1 MAPDRPVTPQLPRA
15 MRKLREPRTV
25 QRISLG
31 CLNTKHPLRR
41 VCIKIL
47 QSPWFDR
54 VIILAVCC
62 NTVILGLVDYENA
75 WVEGPNP
82 NMGVNKLIEQWNGVS
97 LYIFVAEMVV
107 KIIAMG
113 FFVGE
118 GAYLLDSWNR
128 LDFVIVL
135 SGMLSV
141 LNIKVGFVR
150 VLRVLRPLRTLHTF
164 PGLKVLTNSLL
175 SSLPALGNVAI
186 LLAFIYIVFAIL
198 GMEIWR
204 GAFHSRCR
212 LTPFPIAL
220 PFDALNPP
228 GANAYPVSAAYLAK
242 VLANPAWYRCNKSD
256 GSAYLVDDT
265 WDIRANCFWPLDSG
279 LPMPRLCSSSG
290 RTCNVNQTCGSNYD
304 PNGNPRFL
312 DIAGPLLNLSIMGE
326 PTFNAN
332 LNFGLTNF
340 DNLGNTL
347 MVILQVVTASGWMAL
362 TETAQWVGNP
372 ALAAIYF
379 NLLLIIGMCFLLQLN
394 MAVLFTE
401 FEKAKDQQA
410 KAAHARA
417 VDVIKRLS
425 MVPPPPVSTSQTK
438 RIDTADVVVAPAW
451 RRCVVEWRLCI
462 RQVVLT
468 TAFRRLGIFI
478 TLSNVFVM
486 SLNHT
491 EMSYTFA
498 YNCEVLNFTFM
509 IYFGIES
516 LLKMIALDL
525 RPFWADKFNRFDLFT
540 FLIGIVEA
548 MLNPPTFIDGTSGGS
563 GLFTAFRVARAFKLA
578 RSWKSLNK
586 LLMAILNSFGEI
598 LNFLF
603 FLVLFCYIYALLGI
617 ELFAT
622 KFQFDVNNHALPYNN
637 TNPTSL
643 RHRNNF
649 DSITWA
655 FFTVFQVIT
664 YDNFPNVTYDG
675 WISVGWISPVYFASI
690 IVFGVWIVMNMF
702 SAILVQSCMVDDE
715 DDDDDK
721 GDDGNNG
728 KRRTRRPANRR
739 VRRAKRAMFQL
750 IRFFDAN
757 VHDPNEARQREAAS
771 YLLNK
776 GNALLLFSPRNPIRR
791 FCVVLLQR
799 REWTWFIS
807 ISIAVSCIF
816 TAIDTPLLDPNSSL
830 GQSIATSNAV
840 FAMLFTCELVI
851 AVIAKGLFFGRG
863 AYLKDPWRIL
873 DGFIVSVSVLPYLIG
888 NAKGTLSGLRALRA
902 FRAFRP
908 LRVINKLPQ
917 LKIVVNTLFRCIP
930 DILNA
935 LVFFFFMLFIFG
947 LMGISLFKGAL
958 STCSISPYTYT
969 QGTGTPAFPPW
980 FPSGYA
986 GDFVT
991 NMTSIDTMTY
1001 PIAWSNM
1008 TASQKAPYAAVWNT
1022 TGCGPFADDY
1032 LPTSKQMCLCF
1043 AATHKTTWNSL
1054 VPQKFDNIF
1063 WAVAG
1068 LYELTTMEAWSLT
1081 ALAAVD
1087 SVGEDMQ
1094 PILNNQPLVMIWWW
1108 LYMIVCAFFITNL
1121 FIGVLCDS
1129 FCRESY
1135 GAVVTEEQI
1144 KWIKLQ
1150 KKVLALSPQVT
1161 HPVPHG
1167 RFRELSFHIVHWP
1180 WFEYIITA
1188 CILVNMICMAIQAY
1202 GQSASF
1208 LLALSVLNS
1217 IFTGIFT
1224 CEAILKL
1231 NAFGYAYFDEAWNRF
1246 DFTIVVFA
1254 MASIILPLVT
1264 TSLSL
1269 GTVLTVVR
1277 VFRVGRALRL
1287 IKKAKL
1293 MKNLFDTL
1301 TVSLPAVGN
1310 VTSLLML
1317 LFYIYSAVGV
1327 QLFAKVA
1334 YNNQGIHQYQN
1345 FQNFFRALQALIGFS
1360 TGENWDNF
1368 TWEIYYTSPA
1378 TNPSCDD
1385 RTFNGNMCGFNDT
1398 DPYNCIPLDGCG
1410 SWFIVPFMY
1419 SMYLIIGYLGMNLF
1433 SGIVIDAIGDSSAA
1447 SPVNPATLAEFADR
1461 WAEFDPQGGG
1471 LITAEELAD
1480 FLYTVYPPFGFKSVP
1495 GFTRRRVVIAIGELD
1510 IPVYDKIYV
1519 HFKDVPRALV
1529 MRVLAEGSV
1538 TKYNEINKLMDQLG
1552 INKQFDELWHRRRGK
1567 KQKDRLSMRE
1577 VGRVKEYSATIMI
1590 QRFVQRARAK
1600 RLRAKLA
1607 ATDLSTSDPDLAHES
1622 ATVHGEPLMSVDAP
1636 ETTEASTAIA

>member
-1 MAPDRPVTPQLPRA
+1 MAPDRTVTSQFPRT
-15 MRKLREPRTV
+15 MRKLREPCTV

-31 CLNTKHPLRR
+31 CLTAKHPVRR

-54 VIILAVCC
+54 AIILAVCC

-75 WVEGPNP
+75 WAEGPNP

-97 LYIFVAEMVV
+97 LYIFVTEMCI
-107 KIIAMG
+107 KIVAMG
-113 FFVGE
+113 FIFGD

-128 LDFVIVL
+128 LDFIIVL

-141 LNIKVGFVR
+141 FNIKVGFVR

-175 SSLPALGNVAI
+175 ASLPALGNVAI
-186 LLAFIYIVFAIL
+186 LLAFIYVVFAIL

-204 GAFHSRCR
+204 GTFHSRCR
-212 LTPFPIAL
+212 LTPFPVAL

-228 GANAYPVSAAYLAK
+228 GASAYPVSAAYLAK
-242 VLANPAWYRCNKSD
+242 VVANPAWYRCNKSD
-256 GSAYLVDDT
+256 GAAYLVDET
-265 WDIRANCFWPLDSG
+265 WNIRANCFWPLDSG
-279 LPMPRLCSSSG
+279 LPMPQLCSSSG
-290 RTCNVNQTCGSNYD
+290 GRACSVTQTCGSNFDAY
-304 PNGNPRFL
+304 GNARFF
-312 DIAGPLLNLSIMGE
+312 DIAGPLLNFSIMSE

-332 LNFGLTNF
+332 LNYGLTNF

-417 VDVIKRLS
+417 YDPSHGSFIKRLS
-425 MVPPPPVSTSQTK
+425 MVPPPPVSAAQSK
-438 RIDTADVVVAPAW
+438 RIDSTDIVVASAW
-451 RRCVVEWRLCI
+451 RRCLVQWRLRI

-468 TAFRRLGIFI
+468 TAFRRVGIFI

-516 LLKMIALDL
+516 LLKMIALEL
-525 RPFWADKFNRFDLFT
+525 RPFWAY
-540 FLIGIVEA
+540 V
-548 MLNPPTFIDGTSGGS
+548 
-563 GLFTAFRVARAFKLA
+563 
-578 RSWKSLNK
+578 
-586 LLMAILNSFGEI
+586 
-598 LNFLF
+598 
-603 FLVLFCYIYALLGI
+603 
-617 ELFAT
+617 
-622 KFQFDVNNHALPYNN
+622 
-637 TNPTSL
+637 
-643 RHRNNF
+643 
-649 DSITWA
+649 
-655 FFTVFQVIT
+655 
-664 YDNFPNVTYDG
+664 
-675 WISVGWISPVYFASI
+675 
-690 IVFGVWIVMNMF
+690 
-702 SAILVQSCMVDDE
+702 
-715 DDDDDK
+715 
-721 GDDGNNG
+721 
-728 KRRTRRPANRR
+728 
-739 VRRAKRAMFQL
+739 
-750 IRFFDAN
+750 
-757 VHDPNEARQREAAS
+757 
-771 YLLNK
+771 
-776 GNALLLFSPRNPIRR
+776 
-791 FCVVLLQR
+791 
-799 REWTWFIS
+799 
-807 ISIAVSCIF
+807 
-816 TAIDTPLLDPNSSL
+816 
-830 GQSIATSNAV
+830 
-840 FAMLFTCELVI
+840 
-851 AVIAKGLFFGRG
+851 
-863 AYLKDPWRIL
+863 
-873 DGFIVSVSVLPYLIG
+873 
-888 NAKGTLSGLRALRA
+888 
-902 FRAFRP
+902 
-908 LRVINKLPQ
+908 
-917 LKIVVNTLFRCIP
+917 
-930 DILNA
+930 
-935 LVFFFFMLFIFG
+935 
-947 LMGISLFKGAL
+947 
-958 STCSISPYTYT
+958 
-969 QGTGTPAFPPW
+969 
-980 FPSGYA
+980 
-986 GDFVT
+986 
-991 NMTSIDTMTY
+991 
-1001 PIAWSNM
+1001 
-1008 TASQKAPYAAVWNT
+1008 
-1022 TGCGPFADDY
+1022 
-1032 LPTSKQMCLCF
+1032 
-1043 AATHKTTWNSL
+1043 
-1054 VPQKFDNIF
+1054 
-1063 WAVAG
+1063 
-1068 LYELTTMEAWSLT
+1068 LTTVRCCA
-1081 ALAAVD
+1081 
-1087 SVGEDMQ
+1087 
-1094 PILNNQPLVMIWWW
+1094 N
-1108 LYMIVCAFFITNL
+1108 IV
-1121 FIGVLCDS
+1121 
-1129 FCRESY
+1129 
-1135 GAVVTEEQI
+1135 
-1144 KWIKLQ
+1144 
-1150 KKVLALSPQVT
+1150 
-1161 HPVPHG
+1161 
-1167 RFRELSFHIVHWP
+1167 
-1180 WFEYIITA
+1180 
-1188 CILVNMICMAIQAY
+1188 
-1202 GQSASF
+1202 
-1208 LLALSVLNS
+1208 
-1217 IFTGIFT
+1217 FTGIFT

-1231 NAFGYAYFDEAWNRF
+1231 NAFGYAYFDDAWNRF

-1254 MASIILPLVT
+1254 LVSIILPLVT
-1264 TSLSL
+1264 TSVSL
-1269 GTVLTVVR
+1269 GAELTVVR

-1334 YNNQGIHQYQN
+1334 FDNQLIHSYQN

-1360 TGENWDNF
+1360 TGENWNNF

-1378 TNPSCDD
+1378 TNPNCDD
-1385 RTFNGNMCGFNDT
+1385 RTFNDHMCGFNDT
-1398 DPYNCIPLDGCG
+1398 DPDCIPLDGCG

-1600 RLRAKLA
+1600 RLRAKIA
-1607 ATDLSTSDPDLAHES
+1607 ATEGSSADPEPPCES
-1622 ATVHGEPLMSVDAP
+1622 AAVHGECLMSVDA
-1636 ETTEASTAIA
+1636 EAHEAATAIT